1 MSDEEPFEPLDP
13 TLQNILDAKSLR
25 WHHQWNRLMTN
36 ILAVQVGVCWG
47 KRRCWENYK
56 QLQSGGSAGQG
67 SHFSL
72 LKWSLSICLM
82 GDLIIPGAGNGSHY
96 FDRSCTQY
104 LRCLQSKVHQGNH
117 EGHTRVYFL
126 QQQQTFSGA
135 NEGERLRQSFCDG
148 GGS

>member
-36 ILAVQVGVCWG
+36 VLAVQVGVCWG

-67 SHFSL
+67 SHFTQMVSFNL
-72 LKWSLSICLM
+72 LNGWSYQVRETV
-82 GDLIIPGAGNGSHY
+82 LIISTDPAHNISDAFSQKFTKVIMKVTHGSTFY
-96 FDRSCTQY
+96 
-104 LRCLQSKVHQGNH
+104 KK
-117 EGHTRVYFL
+117 
-126 QQQQTFSGA
+126 TFSGA